1 MGKLYRNRTLICLI
15 ACIVCYLFTA
25 CSLTPSPA
33 PTPTRNRETVDEE
46 IVAALLDSI
55 LKDIRAYSLVDVYLI
70 VWSPVQG
77 SQESPDLS
85 MNIEQ
90 PIKVWIYEG
99 DQLTEAADPG
109 EAIEQYQQDHMT
121 AAIYGLYDLGILSVA
136 EDGQQA
142 EVYVGFD
149 CGFDCHGH
157 AYYYFLERNEMGQWE
172 DTGTGVYIIE

>member
-1 MGKLYRNRTLICLI
+1 
-15 ACIVCYLFTA
+15 
-25 CSLTPSPA
+25 
-33 PTPTRNRETVDEE
+33 
-46 IVAALLDSI
+46 
-55 LKDIRAYSLVDVYLI
+55 VYLI

-77 SQESPDLS
+77 SQESPNLS

-99 DQLTEAADPG
+99 DQLIEAADPG

-157 AYYYFLERNEMGQWE
+157 AYYYYLERNEMGQWE

>member
-1 MGKLYRNRTLICLI
+1 
-15 ACIVCYLFTA
+15 
-25 CSLTPSPA
+25 
-33 PTPTRNRETVDEE
+33 
-46 IVAALLDSI
+46 
-55 LKDIRAYSLVDVYLI
+55 
-70 VWSPVQG
+70 
-77 SQESPDLS
+77 